1 MGTHPIF
8 ESDFDCL
15 TDANRPLTL
24 LFKLLHCSP
33 EFEIMVRGQVKSEW
47 KANYFGKVRKLMGE
61 FDKVFVCDADNV
73 TSKQFQDI
81 RQGMRGRGEVL
92 MGKNTMMKRAIR
104 DMVSEKPELEK
115 LVPLIKKN
123 VGFVLTNGDLKEI
136 RDLVETFTVPAAA
149 RSGSIAP
156 VSVTVPPCNTGLG
169 PEKTSFFQAL
179 AIPTKISRGAIEI
192 TSPVKLLEVGDKV
205 SESAA
210 TLLNMLKISP
220 FTYGLDILSIY
231 DAGSVFDPAIL
242 DITEED
248 IRGRFLAGVQNIAAV
263 SLAIGYPTVAS
274 VPHSVA
280 NGFRNLMAVAAATD
294 IEFAQVAQMKA
305 FLADPSAFAVVAAPA
320 ESAEEKKEEAAAAA
334 SESDEESDD
343 DMGFG
348 LFD

>member
-1 MGTHPIF
+1 
-8 ESDFDCL
+8 
-15 TDANRPLTL
+15 
-24 LFKLLHCSP
+24 
-33 EFEIMVRGQVKSEW
+33 MVRGSVRREW
-47 KANYFGKVRKLMGE
+47 KADYFKKVHKLMGE
-61 FDKVFVCDADNV
+61 FNKVFVCDADNV

-149 RSGSIAP
+149 RSGAIAP
-156 VSVTVPPCNTGLG
+156 VEVTVPPQNTGLG

-179 AIPTKISRGAIEI
+179 SIPTKILRGAIEI

-220 FTYGLDILSIY
+220 FTYGLDILSVF
-231 DAGSVFDPAIL
+231 DNGSVFNPAIL
-242 DITEED
+242 DIDEED
-248 IRGRFLAGVQNIAAV
+248 IRSRFMSGVQNVAAV

-274 VPHSVA
+274 VPHSIA
-280 NGFRNLMAVAAATD
+280 NGFRNIMAVAAATD

-305 FLADPSAFAVVAAPA
+305 FLADPSAFAAV
-320 ESAEEKKEEAAAAA
+320 EQTISAVEEEQV
-334 SESDEESDD
+334 
-343 DMGFG
+343 
-348 LFD
+348 

>member
-192 TSPVKLLEVGDKV
+192 TSPVKLLEIGDKV

-220 FTYGLDILSIY
+220 FTCGLDILSIY

-242 DITEED
+242 DITEDD
-248 IRGRFLAGVQNIAAV
+248 IRGRFLSGVQTWRRSRSRLV
-263 SLAIGYPTVAS
+263 TQPSRLSRTAS
-274 VPHSVA
+274 
-280 NGFRNLMAVAAATD
+280 RT
-294 IEFAQVAQMKA
+294 
-305 FLADPSAFAVVAAPA
+305 
-320 ESAEEKKEEAAAAA
+320 A
-334 SESDEESDD
+334 SETSWPSLLQLPSLVAPLRRSKRKRLRPNQ
-343 DMGFG
+343 MRNPTKTWA
-348 LFD
+348 

>member
-47 KANYFGKVRKLMGE
+47 KASYFCKVRKLMGE

-115 LVPLIKKN
+115 LLPLIRQN
-123 VGFVLTNGDLKEI
+123 VGFVMSNGDLKEI

-149 RSGSIAP
+149 RSGAIAP
-156 VSVTVPPCNTGLG
+156 VEVTVPPQNTGLG

-179 AIPTKISRGAIEI
+179 SIPTKIARGSIEI

-210 TLLNMLKISP
+210 MLLNMLKISP
-220 FTYGLDILSIY
+220 FTYGLDIINVY
-231 DAGSVFDPAIL
+231 DSGSVFDPAIL
-242 DITEED
+242 DITEDD
-248 IRGRFLAGVQNIAAV
+248 IRGRFMSGVQNVASV

-274 VPHSVA
+274 VPHSIA
-280 NGFRNLMAVAAATD
+280 NAFKNIMAVAAATD

-305 FLADPSAFAVVAAPA
+305 FLADPSAFAVAAPVA
-320 ESAEEKKEEAAAAA
+320 GGAVEEKQEEAAAAE
-334 SESDEESDD
+334 SEEESDE